1 MIYTPQQYAA
11 IMRKRVEIRRR
22 AEDIQEKKN
31 AS

>member
-1 MIYTPQQYAA
+1 MIYTPKQYAA
-11 IMRKRVEIRRR
+11 IMRKRVEARRR